1 MKKKTIVNLS
11 IILISNFC
19 FAYGKAN
26 HQCIGVS
33 LIQLIANPDKYHG
46 KLVRVIGV
54 VNIEFEGNQIFTSKE
69 HHKYSI
75 PKNALWINPDL
86 DVLDVKE
93 DALKIYN
100 GRYVLVEG
108 IFNKNKTFMIC

>member
-1 MKKKTIVNLS
+1 MKKKIIVILS
-11 IILISNFC
+11 IILVSNFC

-54 VNIEFEGNQIFTSKE
+54 INIEFEGNKIFTSKRVGVRSQD
-69 HHKYSI
+69 SI
-75 PKNALWINPDL
+75 ERVSPVI
-86 DVLDVKE
+86 
-93 DALKIYN
+93 
-100 GRYVLVEG
+100 
-108 IFNKNKTFMIC
+108 